1 MSLLGNNLKFQLK
14 PDNFITPIYWLE
26 GVRKLQFFG
35 FKRYHDGT
43 DISEIFIPDADVDLA
58 KNIVNIL
65 ANSALLTGDADFL
78 PDYIAINGMG
88 GFSFYFNN
96 LEVQTMGI
104 LNRKER
110 LKFSY
115 VTHWKD
121 KKNKQRTQEIEAII
135 SQYKT
140 EMDI

>member
-1 MSLLGNNLKFQLK
+1 MNNNLKFQIK

-26 GVRKLQFFG
+26 GVRKLQFLG
-35 FKRYHDGT
+35 FKTYHDGT
-43 DISEIFIPDADVDLA
+43 DISDVFISDADIDLA
-58 KNIVNIL
+58 KDIVNIL

-110 LKFSY
+110 LKTAY
-115 VTHWKD
+115 VSHWND

-135 SQYKT
+135 KQYKI
-140 EMDI
+140 EMGI